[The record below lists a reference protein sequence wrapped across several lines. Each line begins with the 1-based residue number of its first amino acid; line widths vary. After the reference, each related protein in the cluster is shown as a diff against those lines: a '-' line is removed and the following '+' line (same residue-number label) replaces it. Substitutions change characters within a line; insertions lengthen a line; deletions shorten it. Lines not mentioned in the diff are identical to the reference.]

1 MRVCVATVTF
11 AILIIPLSYFTLFFF
26 EWLLKGGLGIPISS
40 LKFKTTLSHRI
51 LIQLKAQRAC
61 INNLVDD
68 LSTRVDQQSEKLI

>member
-11 AILIIPLSYFTLFFF
+11 AILIIPLSYFMLFFF

-40 LKFKTTLSHRI
+40 LKLKTTLSHRI

-61 INNLVDD
+61 INDLVDD
-68 LSTRVDQQSEKLI
+68 LSTRVDKQSEKLI